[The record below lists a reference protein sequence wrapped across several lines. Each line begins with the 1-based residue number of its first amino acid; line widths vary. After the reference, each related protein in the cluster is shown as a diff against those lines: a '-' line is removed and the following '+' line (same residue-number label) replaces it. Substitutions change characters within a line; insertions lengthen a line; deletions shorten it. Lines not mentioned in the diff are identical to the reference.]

1 MSVQHPGLA
10 LMLLLRYLPLSG
22 LRALG
27 ELFGRVLFYVV
38 ASRRRV
44 VLTNLRLCFP
54 GWSEAQRMRVAR
66 QVFTHFAQAWLD
78 RTWLWQGTPAQLR
91 QRVQLVGD
99 VAALQTGRP
108 TLVFAPH
115 FVGLDVGWTA
125 LTAWLPQRF
134 TTIYTQQSN
143 PAVDAW
149 VAQGR
154 QRHGQGR
161 LFRRQD
167 GVKAIVSALR
177 QGEILY
183 LLPDMNFGTE
193 ESLFVPFYGVSAATV
208 PSLSR
213 FARLARA
220 QVVPVVTRMTPAGY
234 EVEVMPAWTD
244 FPGDAIETDTAEM
257 NRRLQVW
264 IDAMPAQ
271 YFWVHQ
277 RFKSRPPGEPSV
289 YDD

>member
-1 MSVQHPGLA
+1 VQHPGLVLLGA
-10 LMLLLRYLPLSG
+10 LRFLPLPF
-22 LRALG
+22 LRAAGALLG
-27 ELFGRVLFYVV
+27 HLLFLVV
-38 ASRRRV
+38 GVRRRV

-54 GWSEAQRMRVAR
+54 QWSEAERDRVAR
-66 QVFTHFAQAWLD
+66 QVFVHFAQAWLD
-78 RTWLWQGTPAQLR
+78 RSWLWQGTENQLR
-91 QRVQLVGD
+91 QRVRLVGEI
-99 VAALQTGRP
+99 AALQSGLP
-108 TLVFAPH
+108 TVVFAPH

-125 LTAWLPQRF
+125 LTHALPQCF

-154 QRHGQGR
+154 QRYGQGR

-193 ESLFVPFYGVSAATV
+193 ESIFVPFYGVSAATV

-213 FARLARA
+213 FARLGRAR
-220 QVVPVVTRMTPAGY
+220 VVPVVTRMTPDGY
-234 EVEVMPAWTD
+234 EVEVMSAWND
-244 FPGDAIETDTAEM
+244 FPGDSIEADTAEM
-257 NRRLQVW
+257 NRRLQGW

-289 YDD
+289 YED

>member
-1 MSVQHPGLA
+1 VGHPGLA
-10 LMLLLRYLPLSG
+10 LLGTLRHLPLPW

-27 ELFGRVLFYVV
+27 ALLGQLLFLVV
-38 ASRRRV
+38 NARRRV

-54 GWSEAQRMRVAR
+54 HWSEAERGRVAQ
-66 QVFTHFAQAWLD
+66 QVFVHFAQAWLD
-78 RTWLWQGTPAQLR
+78 RSWLWQGTEAQLR
-91 QRVQLVGD
+91 QRVRLVGD
-99 VAALQTGRP
+99 VAALQSGLP
-108 TLVFAPH
+108 TVVFAPH

-125 LTAWLPQRF
+125 LTHALPQRF

-154 QRHGQGR
+154 QRYGQGR

-167 GVKAIVSALR
+167 GVKAIVNALR

-193 ESLFVPFYGVSAATV
+193 ESIFVPFYGVPAATV

-220 QVVPVVTRMTPAGY
+220 QVVPVVTRMTPEGY
-234 EVEVMPAWTD
+234 EVEVMSAWND
-244 FPGDAIETDTAEM
+244 FPGESIEADTAEM
-257 NRRLQVW
+257 NRRLQGW
-264 IDAMPAQ
+264 IDTLPAQ

-289 YDD
+289 YAD

>member
-1 MSVQHPGLA
+1 MRHPGLA
-10 LMLLLRYLPLSG
+10 LMGALRHLPLPW

-27 ELFGRVLFYVV
+27 AWLGGLLFHLVG
-38 ASRRRV
+38 ARRRV

-54 GWSEAQRMRVAR
+54 GWSEAKRWRVVR

-78 RTWLWQGTPAQLR
+78 RSWLWQGTPAQLR

-154 QRHGQGR
+154 QRYGQGR

-244 FPGDAIETDTAEM
+244 FPGDSVEADTAEM
-257 NRRLQVW
+257 NRRLQAW

-289 YDD
+289 YED

>member
-1 MSVQHPGLA
+1 MGHPGLA
-10 LMLLLRYLPLSG
+10 LLGSLRFLPLPW

-27 ELFGRVLFYVV
+27 ALLGRLLFLAV
-38 ASRRRV
+38 AARRRV
-44 VLTNLRLCFP
+44 VLTNLHLCFP
-54 GWSEAQRMRVAR
+54 QWPQAQRERVAR
-66 QVFTHFAQAWLD
+66 QVFVHFAQAWLD
-78 RTWLWQGTPAQLR
+78 RSWLWQGTEVQLR
-91 QRVQLVGD
+91 QRVRMVGD
-99 VAALQTGRP
+99 VAALQSGLP
-108 TLVFAPH
+108 TVVFAPH

-125 LTAWLPQRF
+125 LTQALPQRF

-154 QRHGQGR
+154 QRYGQGR

-213 FARLARA
+213 FARLGRAR
-220 QVVPVVTRMTPAGY
+220 VVPVVTRMTPEGY
-234 EVEVMPAWTD
+234 EVEVMSAWAD
-244 FPGDAIETDTAEM
+244 FPGDSIEADTAEM
-257 NRRLQVW
+257 NRRLQGW

-277 RFKSRPPGEPSV
+277 RFKSRPPGEPAV
-289 YDD
+289 YED